1 MSIVDSIRDFALTP
15 VLGNLPVVAIVGIIT
30 ILMLFV
36 TGTYGISLLKGWIRG
51 SIFFHRNLGMITATI
66 ALIHAILALSIFL

>member
-1 MSIVDSIRDFALTP
+1 MGIIESVRDIALTQ
-15 VLGNLPVVAIVGIIT
+15 VIGNLPVVAIVGIIT
-30 ILMLFV
+30 ILMLFI

>member
-1 MSIVDSIRDFALTP
+1 MGIIESIRDFALTQ
-15 VLGNLPVVAIVGIIT
+15 VIGNLPVVAIVGIIT